1 MTTKPLPL
9 TPELHA
15 YLVAHGSAPDEIV
28 RELAEET
35 RAALPAEAVM
45 QVAPEQA
52 AFLTFLTR
60 LLGVRQAVEV
70 GTFTGLSSLAIA
82 RGLAEGGR
90 LTCFDISEEYTGV
103 ARRYWERAGVQD
115 RIELRIGPAAE
126 TLRELPRERYLD
138 FAFIDADKV
147 GYPIY
152 WDELVPRMRPGAV
165 IAVDNTLRDGRVL
178 ARHGRSC
185 SPSPTA
191 SHSPERSEPA
201 EHNLAEVAASLSTGC
216 HHLPETETIKP
227 RRPTQARHGRSCSP
241 SPTAS
246 HSPERS
252 EPAEHNLAEVAATL
266 TAGYRHLAEMAAIKS
281 RGPAPAGHAPAAR

>member
-1 MTTKPLPL
+1 MSTKPLPL

-35 RAALPAEAVM
+35 RAALPAQANM

-82 RGLAEGGR
+82 RGLADGGR
-90 LTCFDISEEYTGV
+90 LTCFDISEEYTGI
-103 ARRYWERAGVQD
+103 ARRYWARAGVDD
-115 RIELRIGPAAE
+115 RIGLRIGPAGE

-147 GYPIY
+147 GYPVY
-152 WDELVPRMRPGAV
+152 WDELVPRMRAGAV
-165 IAVDNTLRDGRVL
+165 IAVDNTLRGGRVL
-178 ARHGRSC
+178 APQNADDRAIAAFNDEVLTDVRV
-185 SPSPTA
+185 
-191 SHSPERSEPA
+191 EPVMLPIA
-201 EHNLAEVAASLSTGC
+201 DGVTLARV
-216 HHLPETETIKP
+216 
-227 RRPTQARHGRSCSP
+227 R
-241 SPTAS
+241 
-246 HSPERS
+246 
-252 EPAEHNLAEVAATL
+252 
-266 TAGYRHLAEMAAIKS
+266 
-281 RGPAPAGHAPAAR
+281 

>member
-1 MTTKPLPL
+1 MSTKPLPL

-35 RAALPAEAVM
+35 RAALPAQADM

-103 ARRYWERAGVQD
+103 ARRYWTRAGVQD
-115 RIELRIGPAAE
+115 RIELRIGPARD
-126 TLRELPRERYLD
+126 TLRELPQERYLD

-147 GYPIY
+147 GYPVY

-165 IAVDNTLRDGRVL
+165 IAVDNTLRGGRVL
-178 ARHGRSC
+178 APQNADDR
-185 SPSPTA
+185 A
-191 SHSPERSEPA
+191 IAAFNDEI
-201 EHNLAEVAASLSTGC
+201 LADVRVEVVM
-216 HHLPETETIKP
+216 LPIADGVTL
-227 RRPTQARHGRSCSP
+227 ARV
-241 SPTAS
+241 
-246 HSPERS
+246 
-252 EPAEHNLAEVAATL
+252 L
-266 TAGYRHLAEMAAIKS
+266 
-281 RGPAPAGHAPAAR
+281 

>member
-28 RELAEET
+28 RDLAEET
-35 RAALPAEAVM
+35 QAALPAQATM

-103 ARRYWERAGVQD
+103 ARRYWARAGVQD

-165 IAVDNTLRDGRVL
+165 IAVDNTLRAGRVL
-178 ARHGRSC
+178 APQNADDR
-185 SPSPTA
+185 A
-191 SHSPERSEPA
+191 IAAFNDEV
-201 EHNLAEVAASLSTGC
+201 LADVRVDVVM
-216 HHLPETETIKP
+216 LPIADGVTL
-227 RRPTQARHGRSCSP
+227 ARVH
-241 SPTAS
+241 
-246 HSPERS
+246 
-252 EPAEHNLAEVAATL
+252 
-266 TAGYRHLAEMAAIKS
+266 
-281 RGPAPAGHAPAAR
+281 

>member
-35 RAALPAEAVM
+35 LAALPAEAVM

-147 GYPIY
+147 GYPVY

-178 ARHGRSC
+178 APRNADDRAIAAFNDAVIADVRVEAVMLPIADGV
-185 SPSPTA
+185 T
-191 SHSPERSEPA
+191 
-201 EHNLAEVAASLSTGC
+201 LARVL
-216 HHLPETETIKP
+216 
-227 RRPTQARHGRSCSP
+227 
-241 SPTAS
+241 
-246 HSPERS
+246 
-252 EPAEHNLAEVAATL
+252 
-266 TAGYRHLAEMAAIKS
+266 
-281 RGPAPAGHAPAAR
+281 

>member
-1 MTTKPLPL
+1 MSTKPLPL

-35 RAALPAEAVM
+35 RAALPAQADM

-103 ARRYWERAGVQD
+103 ARRYWARAGVED
-115 RIELRIGPAAE
+115 RIELRIGPAKD
-126 TLRELPRERYLD
+126 TLHELPRERYLD
-138 FAFIDADKV
+138 FAFIDADKI
-147 GYPIY
+147 GYPVY

-165 IAVDNTLRDGRVL
+165 IAVDNTLRGGRVL
-178 ARHGRSC
+178 APQNADDR
-185 SPSPTA
+185 A
-191 SHSPERSEPA
+191 IAAFNDEI
-201 EHNLAEVAASLSTGC
+201 LADVRVEVVM
-216 HHLPETETIKP
+216 LPIADGVTL
-227 RRPTQARHGRSCSP
+227 ARV
-241 SPTAS
+241 
-246 HSPERS
+246 
-252 EPAEHNLAEVAATL
+252 L
-266 TAGYRHLAEMAAIKS
+266 
-281 RGPAPAGHAPAAR
+281 

>member
-1 MTTKPLPL
+1 MSTKPLPL

-35 RAALPAEAVM
+35 RAALPAQADM

-82 RGLAEGGR
+82 RGIAEGGR

-103 ARRYWERAGVQD
+103 ARRYWTRAGVQD

-126 TLRELPRERYLD
+126 TLRQLPQERYLD
-138 FAFIDADKV
+138 LAFIDADKV
-147 GYPIY
+147 GYPVY

-165 IAVDNTLRDGRVL
+165 IAVDNTLRGGRVL
-178 ARHGRSC
+178 APQNADDR
-185 SPSPTA
+185 A
-191 SHSPERSEPA
+191 IAAFNDEI
-201 EHNLAEVAASLSTGC
+201 LADVRVEVVM
-216 HHLPETETIKP
+216 LPIADGVTL
-227 RRPTQARHGRSCSP
+227 ARV
-241 SPTAS
+241 
-246 HSPERS
+246 
-252 EPAEHNLAEVAATL
+252 L
-266 TAGYRHLAEMAAIKS
+266 
-281 RGPAPAGHAPAAR
+281 